1 VAVTTTST
9 TLDEPTP
16 PRAPRDKAKYRSA
29 LSWSVAM
36 VGGQQFV
43 TAAVAF
49 LLAAILGPE
58 AFGTVAMA
66 SVYILFM
73 QMLLQQAIPAI
84 VQRKDLDS
92 AHLDSAFWLVM
103 GFTLV
108 ITGISVALAGP
119 WAAANRTPD
128 LQPIIIALSLQVPL
142 QGLVVVQEAV
152 LRRHMDFR
160 SLAIRSLVAAAG
172 GGVIGLALAFMDAGT
187 WALVGQQVGNSII
200 GAAVL
205 WKVSDWRPRLH
216 FSRAH
221 AKDLAG
227 FSLGAALASLAAFV
241 NVRSDAM
248 LIGLFFG
255 AYAVGLYR
263 LASRFTEIFV
273 DFLSRSMQQVAFP
286 ELSRLQHDP
295 VAFARR
301 KRDIM
306 KQSSLM
312 TLPALGILAG
322 CADQLLR
329 LFGPEWAPA
338 SAALQLLCIVAAVRA
353 LSLIS
358 SAGLQA
364 IGRPHVLA
372 ALSWIAA
379 ALSAGAL
386 VAAGLALRDASTSD
400 QVVGMAASR
409 AVVYVFVITP
419 VYLYVIDRYCLL
431 PVRRMLSAVGGPAL
445 VGFAAAGVG
454 YLWTATGVDESWPPL
469 VAVIVAGI
477 VTTAVG
483 GALLSIVARAEVVR
497 ALGLVGRILTK
508 PSWRPGY
515 RPRHIRAA
523 LVEQVLL
530 SSPMDV
536 EYEPRHLA
544 SRTKRSSGRIQ
555 PRTDS
560 NAGTAY
566 NNDAASTRLAPTSVS
581 TSSPPSGAPS
591 QGPAPT
597 NSERP
602 GGWSPVESRK
612 VRLDQLRGALNVDL
626 WSSIGVMVR
635 RWKVTVPLLVL
646 TAVASIAI
654 GGMISP
660 DYQASTTL
668 LLVGPG
674 SNAAGAATEV
684 ASGETTTTTVA
695 PPPPPPGAPTTATT
709 VDPSADDQTPN
720 PLLSLNSSLIS
731 TARASLESI
740 NDDGVRRELREDGLS
755 TTYEVTVAV
764 RDPIMQIVV
773 SGTSGDQVTDTLA
786 ALQSTLVADLQA
798 RQDQAGATE
807 RSRIQVQT
815 LAETNQPNAIY
826 ESRRRA
832 QLVIVALGLVLSAV
846 GAFAAEGFMQR
857 RAGRATLP
865 DGRSYDLPPLDGPDD
880 DIPDAPV
887 GGRHTALNGN
897 GNGHGGN
904 GGHDADPY
912 GDGRDHDPVRR
923 SVSVSRSSS
932 ESAYGDDDKPFSG
945 DRWP

>member
-1 VAVTTTST
+1 
-9 TLDEPTP
+9 
-16 PRAPRDKAKYRSA
+16 
-29 LSWSVAM
+29 
-36 VGGQQFV
+36 
-43 TAAVAF
+43 
-49 LLAAILGPE
+49 
-58 AFGTVAMA
+58 
-66 SVYILFM
+66 
-73 QMLLQQAIPAI
+73 
-84 VQRKDLDS
+84 
-92 AHLDSAFWLVM
+92 
-103 GFTLV
+103 
-108 ITGISVALAGP
+108 
-119 WAAANRTPD
+119 
-128 LQPIIIALSLQVPL
+128 
-142 QGLVVVQEAV
+142 
-152 LRRHMDFR
+152 
-160 SLAIRSLVAAAG
+160 
-172 GGVIGLALAFMDAGT
+172 
-187 WALVGQQVGNSII
+187 
-200 GAAVL
+200 
-205 WKVSDWRPRLH
+205 
-216 FSRAH
+216 
-221 AKDLAG
+221 
-227 FSLGAALASLAAFV
+227 
-241 NVRSDAM
+241 
-248 LIGLFFG
+248 
-255 AYAVGLYR
+255 
-263 LASRFTEIFV
+263 
-273 DFLSRSMQQVAFP
+273 
-286 ELSRLQHDP
+286 
-295 VAFARR
+295 
-301 KRDIM
+301 
-306 KQSSLM
+306 
-312 TLPALGILAG
+312 
-322 CADQLLR
+322 
-329 LFGPEWAPA
+329 
-338 SAALQLLCIVAAVRA
+338 
-353 LSLIS
+353 
-358 SAGLQA
+358 
-364 IGRPHVLA
+364 
-372 ALSWIAA
+372 
-379 ALSAGAL
+379 
-386 VAAGLALRDASTSD
+386 
-400 QVVGMAASR
+400 
-409 AVVYVFVITP
+409 
-419 VYLYVIDRYCLL
+419 
-431 PVRRMLSAVGGPAL
+431 
-445 VGFAAAGVG
+445 
-454 YLWTATGVDESWPPL
+454 
-469 VAVIVAGI
+469 VAVIVAAL

-483 GALLSIVARAEVVR
+483 AALLSVVARAEVVR

-515 RPRHIRAA
+515 RPRHIQAA

-555 PRTDS
+555 PRTDT

-581 TSSPPSGAPS
+581 TSSPPSGAAS

-602 GGWSPVESRK
+602 GGWSPVDSRK

-654 GGMISP
+654 GGVISP

-684 ASGETTTTTVA
+684 ASGETTTTTAAPVPPAPGATTTTVA
-695 PPPPPPGAPTTATT
+695 PG
-709 VDPSADDQTPN
+709 ADDQTPN

-740 NDDGVRRELREDGLS
+740 NDDGVRRELAEDGLS

-773 SGTSGDQVTDTLA
+773 SGTSADQVTDTLA

-857 RAGRATLP
+857 RAGRGTLP
-865 DGRSYDLPPLDGPDD
+865 DGRSYDMAPHDGPRDD
-880 DIPDAPV
+880 VDDEPV
-887 GGRHTALNGN
+887 GGRHRALNGN
-897 GNGHGGN
+897 GNGHVGDGGR
-904 GGHDADPY
+904 DADPY

-923 SVSVSRSSS
+923 AVSVSRSSS
-932 ESAYGDDDKPFSG
+932 ESAYGDDGKPFSG